1 VRLDPDI
8 ARIAYRVTREGL
20 RNVVKHAGASTAR
33 VTIRP
38 GEGRRVD
45 VRVSDDG
52 QGLPPGPS
60 DGDRHMGLDLL
71 AATVREAGGDL
82 VVETAP
88 GGGVV
93 LAASL
98 PVDVDG

>member
-1 VRLDPDI
+1 
-8 ARIAYRVTREGL
+8 
-20 RNVVKHAGASTAR
+20 
-33 VTIRP
+33 
-38 GEGRRVD
+38 
-45 VRVSDDG
+45 
-52 QGLPPGPS
+52 
-60 DGDRHMGLDLL
+60 MGLDLL